1 MSTVMVVTGDVI
13 AERMA
18 GPAIRAWRIAE
29 AAAAAGHQVSLVSTR
44 TAHRPAPDFTLVH
57 VPRHRLGDHVR
68 QARPDVLV
76 VQGLEAHRLSV
87 LDDPRPVVVVDL
99 YDPFHLEA
107 LEVTRTM
114 PVADRDDTVRG
125 MVGLLDEQLRRG
137 DFFVCASERQR
148 DLWLGHLAALGRLS
162 PAVYDPD
169 PTLRSIIDVVPFG
182 TDDQPPQ
189 RSAGAGLRGSV
200 PGIGPDDVVALWGG
214 GIYDWFDPVT
224 LVRAVAAVHDEVPTL
239 RLVFLGGRHPNP
251 DVPEMAAARAVH
263 DEIERLGLADVVHVN
278 EGWVPFDE
286 RVDWLLDADLAV
298 STHLEHLETAYSFR
312 TRLLDALWA
321 GLPVVATGGDVL
333 AQRIEAAG
341 AGIVVA
347 PGDVEGVAHAL
358 RRLAGDAEERT
369 RAGAAARTLAAE
381 LSWAV
386 ALEPLVRFLGR
397 PRRAGDRPEGTA
409 LVPAIVQAPTNFL
422 QPPTAGPRYWWAA
435 TRHAWRRGGVR
446 LMADKATRRITGR
459 RGASPPG
466 AARD

>member
-1 MSTVMVVTGDVI
+1 
-13 AERMA
+13 
-18 GPAIRAWRIAE
+18 
-29 AAAAAGHQVSLVSTR
+29 
-44 TAHRPAPDFTLVH
+44 
-57 VPRHRLGDHVR
+57 
-68 QARPDVLV
+68 
-76 VQGLEAHRLSV
+76 
-87 LDDPRPVVVVDL
+87 
-99 YDPFHLEA
+99 
-107 LEVTRTM
+107 
-114 PVADRDDTVRG
+114 
-125 MVGLLDEQLRRG
+125 
-137 DFFVCASERQR
+137 
-148 DLWLGHLAALGRLS
+148 
-162 PAVYDPD
+162 
-169 PTLRSIIDVVPFG
+169 
-182 TDDQPPQ
+182 
-189 RSAGAGLRGSV
+189 
-200 PGIGPDDVVALWGG
+200 
-214 GIYDWFDPVT
+214 
-224 LVRAVAAVHDEVPTL
+224 
-239 RLVFLGGRHPNP
+239 
-251 DVPEMAAARAVH
+251 
-263 DEIERLGLADVVHVN
+263 
-278 EGWVPFDE
+278 
-286 RVDWLLDADLAV
+286 
-298 STHLEHLETAYSFR
+298 
-312 TRLLDALWA
+312 
-321 GLPVVATGGDVL
+321 VVATGGDVL